1 MKTSK
6 RKKSSETIERLRE
19 ELEAEESKSKEYLNR
34 LKYLQAD
41 FENYRK
47 RMEKDFQEAAQRSN
61 EKLIVN
67 LLGIIDDLERAI
79 ETGRKTK
86 NVDALL
92 EGIEML
98 YKNLGSILEREGLTR
113 IGSVGKPFDPN
124 LHEVL
129 MQIPTDEHEEGTV
142 IEEAR
147 QGFKFRGR
155 VIRPSVVKIASK
167 SIEGVKK

>member
-1 MKTSK
+1 MKKSQ
-6 RKKSSETIERLRE
+6 RKKSSEIIEKLRG
-19 ELEAEESKSKEYLNR
+19 ELEAEESKSREYLNR

-47 RMEKDFQEAAQRSN
+47 RMEKDFQEAVQRSN

-92 EGIEML
+92 EGIEMV
-98 YKNLGSILEREGLTR
+98 YKNFGSMLEREGLTR

-129 MQIPTDEHEEGTV
+129 MQIPTDEFEEGTV

-147 QGFKFRGR
+147 KGFKFGGK
-155 VIRPSVVKIASK
+155 VIRPSVVKLATK
-167 SIEGVKK
+167 ALEGEKK